1 MDYLIL
7 RMFCSFIAGVILSQ
21 TGSLLQLSSRNL
33 LASPSTLGM
42 DGIAILWVLVFH
54 GILVYGGIPFSYSV
68 FMILGSLCFLLM
80 GFIYSRF
87 WNPKAQFERII
98 LLGVTFN
105 LFVGAIFSLCQF
117 LFMAFNLPFP
127 MELWFGH
134 FRLANISN
142 LTVILVWEILF
153 LTSFLFFRNE
163 LRLFSLGTSIYKNWN
178 LKFQRLSL
186 FIFLAVATGTF
197 VVVSNFGAFSFLAL
211 VFPIIGRKIFF
222 KKFDLSGEFLLGSLL
237 NGFVFMALDYFCY
250 EYPVLGA
257 EIPVGL
263 IVTAVGAVSL
273 IVILWKQKSEVS
285 FLAKSQK

>member
-1 MDYLIL
+1 MEYLGIRL
-7 RMFCSFIAGVILSQ
+7 ACSFISGVILSQ

-42 DGIAILWVLVFH
+42 DGLAILWVLLFH
-54 GILVYGGIPFSYSV
+54 SVLLYGSMTFSYPLFIVIGFLV
-68 FMILGSLCFLLM
+68 FIFL

-87 WNPKAQFERII
+87 WNPQAQFERII

-127 MELWFGH
+127 VELWFGH
-134 FRLANISN
+134 FRLANFSQLGVVLI
-142 LTVILVWEILF
+142 WESLF
-153 LTSFLFFRNE
+153 LVSYFLIRRE
-163 LRLFSLGTSIYKNWN
+163 VQLFSLGSSIFRNWN
-178 LKFQRLSL
+178 LKSQRLSL
-186 FIFLAVATGTF
+186 YIFLAVASGTF
-197 VVVSNFGAFSFLAL
+197 VVVANFGAFSFLAL
-211 VFPIIGRKIFF
+211 IFPIIARKVFF
-222 KKFDLSGEFLLGSLL
+222 RKFDLPGELILGSAL
-237 NGFVFMALDYFCY
+237 NGLVFMTLDYLCY
-250 EYPVLGA
+250 EHPVMGA

-273 IVILWKQKSEVS
+273 IVILWKQKSTAS